1 MIDGITVRGIG
12 HQVLSKELYQ
22 EAIIISDMY
31 DMNEYMA
38 LDLLCSAQLQMSFYP
53 GLPRG
58 LVAVLLYY
66 TARKTLVCALR
77 LLVNARSGVLWRTD
91 NMREDVEKIVM
102 EYTNELLKNGI
113 ITRILDLLKSLD
125 LSIEIEKLQQN
136 AALGGPKHRRQVK

>member
-1 MIDGITVRGIG
+1 MVDGITVRGIG

-38 LDLLCSAQLQMSFYP
+38 LDLLCTAQLQMSFYP

-58 LVAVLLYY
+58 LVAVVLYY
-66 TARKTLVCALR
+66 TARKTIAYALR

-91 NMREDVEKIVM
+91 DMREDVEQLVM
-102 EYTNELLKNGI
+102 DYTNELLKNGI
-113 ITRILDLLKSLD
+113 ITRLLDLLKSLD
-125 LSIEIEKLQQN
+125 LSKEIEKLQQN
-136 AALGGPKHRRQVK
+136 AALGGPKHRRQVR